1 MSPNMVE
8 GRPARRPSIN
18 GFGCQLQPLLGAVVL
33 LQRRRD
39 RHEDQE
45 DQEDQK
51 DPNDPK
57 EPVSAVASVF
67 MVADS
72 PRRWKC
78 DDADPH
84 RYRTL
89 FQGRE
94 CEGLTA
100 MSSHETPFGRAS

>member
-33 LQRRRD
+33 LQGRRD

-45 DQEDQK
+45 
-51 DPNDPK
+51 DPK

>member
-18 GFGCQLQPLLGAVVL
+18 GFGCQLQQPLLGAVVL

-45 DQEDQK
+45 DQNDLE
-51 DPNDPK
+51 DPK